1 MVLNITFLYFSSLL
15 KTYDHLKQNLLH
27 CILGF
32 KVQAFHF
39 IVLTILCLA
48 DTAFFFFFKQ
58 IEALRSPL
66 WSKSLNVIFQQYLP
80 TFCLPVG
87 LP

>member
-39 IVLTILCLA
+39 IVLIILCLA
-48 DTAFFFFFKQ
+48 DIAFFFFF
-58 IEALRSPL
+58 LTN
-66 WSKSLNVIFQQYLP
+66 WSFVESSVEQ
-80 TFCLPVG
+80 VS
-87 LP
+87 